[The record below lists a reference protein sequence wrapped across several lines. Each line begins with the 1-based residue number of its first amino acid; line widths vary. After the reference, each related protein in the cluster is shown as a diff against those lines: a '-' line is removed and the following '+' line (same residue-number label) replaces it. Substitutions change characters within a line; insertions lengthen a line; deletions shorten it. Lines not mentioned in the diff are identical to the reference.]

1 MGVLVQLSNMTDLEE
16 CGVGGCS
23 PHWKRRR
30 LQSVE
35 VCVYVCVRAGRG
47 APAAWSVIT
56 RWLYNVTQS
65 AYQHFRCQLPRAVP
79 LALHPHL
86 PHVRPLQ
93 DRRDPNAYT
102 NQPTLCVPPIG
113 QASRPMRKRAAL
125 DSQSRLRTRSST
137 CSGCCARWVI
147 RVRVGKLPK

>member
-1 MGVLVQLSNMTDLEE
+1 M
-16 CGVGGCS
+16 C
-23 PHWKRRR
+23 
-30 LQSVE
+30 
-35 VCVYVCVRAGRG
+35 VCARG
-47 APAAWSVIT
+47 PAAWSVIT

-86 PHVRPLQ
+86 PHVRPLK

-102 NQPTLCVPPIG
+102 NQPTLCIPPIG

-125 DSQSRLRTRSST
+125 GSANRGSVQAL
-137 CSGCCARWVI
+137 ARVAA
-147 RVRVGKLPK
+147 VALGG

>member
-1 MGVLVQLSNMTDLEE
+1 MCT
-16 CGVGGCS
+16 
-23 PHWKRRR
+23 
-30 LQSVE
+30 
-35 VCVYVCVRAGRG
+35 RG
-47 APAAWSVIT
+47 PAAWSVIT

-86 PHVRPLQ
+86 PHVRPLK

-125 DSQSRLRTRSST
+125 GSANRGSVHAP
-137 CSGCCARWVI
+137 ARVAA
-147 RVRVGKLPK
+147 VALGG